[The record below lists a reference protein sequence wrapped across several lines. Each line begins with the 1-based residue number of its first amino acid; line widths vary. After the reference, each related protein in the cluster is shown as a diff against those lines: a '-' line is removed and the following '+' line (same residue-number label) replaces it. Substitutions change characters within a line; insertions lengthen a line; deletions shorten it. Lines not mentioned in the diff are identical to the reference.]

1 MMFFDW
7 NPTDEDFQILG
18 SWLKNRKLD
27 SNYSHLSRI
36 IFSKMNWRALP
47 WDSSKYLAILIVETS
62 VKFAPDLIAG
72 NFLQDS
78 VRQVSHLAH
87 KLRKTPEQGNLQFHH
102 FFLIYLVFT
111 NFDFTKKIELFFLFF
126 KYSQH
131 GLGKCVVVYGSTDL
145 IGMIKN
151 LTRVTKMIMYC
162 LLILIWMP
170 FNWVKQ

>member
-62 VKFAPDLIAG
+62 VKFAPDSIAG

-87 KLRKTPEQGNLQFHH
+87 KLRKTPEQGNLQFYH
-102 FFLIYLVFT
+102 FFNIP
-111 NFDFTKKIELFFLFF
+111 
-126 KYSQH
+126 S
-131 GLGKCVVVYGSTDL
+131 
-145 IGMIKN
+145 
-151 LTRVTKMIMYC
+151 MY
-162 LLILIWMP
+162 
-170 FNWVKQ
+170 